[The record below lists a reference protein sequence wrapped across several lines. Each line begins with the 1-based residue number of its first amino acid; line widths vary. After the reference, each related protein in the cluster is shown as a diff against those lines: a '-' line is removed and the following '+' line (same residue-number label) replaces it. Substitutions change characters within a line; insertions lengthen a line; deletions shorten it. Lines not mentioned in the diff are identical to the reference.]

1 MIQFYSPD
9 IEKTGLLPESDSS
22 HCCRV
27 LRMKEG
33 DRIYVVDGKG
43 KRFACDIV
51 EAHPKHT
58 AVEIVSYEDIPTHW
72 GEDIILA
79 VAPTKHA
86 DRMEWLL
93 EKVVEI
99 GVDRIVL
106 LRCRRS
112 ERKQMK
118 LERLEKVMVSAMK
131 QSLKGVLPVIDECT
145 DFSAFIKSCDRINEK
160 YFGYCDS
167 NYPRKDFAR
176 SCKANE
182 PVVIMIG
189 PEGDFAP
196 EEVEEAVKAGFNPV
210 TFGKSRL
217 RTETMTLYGVTAVHV
232 LRQMA
237 E

>member
-9 IEKTGLLPESDSS
+9 IEKTGLLPESDSA

-58 AVEIVSYEDIPTHW
+58 AVEIVSFEEIPTHW
-72 GEDIILA
+72 GAEIILA
-79 VAPTKHA
+79 VAPTKHS

-131 QSLKGVLPVIDECT
+131 QSLKCVLPVIEEFT
-145 DFSAFIKSCDRINEK
+145 DFSSFIKSCEGLNAK

-167 NYPRKDFAR
+167 AYPRNEFVKN
-176 SCKANE
+176 CKTEE

-189 PEGDFAP
+189 PEGDFSP
-196 EEVEEAVKAGFNPV
+196 EEVEEAVKAGFMPV

-217 RTETMTLYGVTAVHV
+217 RTETAALYGVTAVHV
-232 LRQMA
+232 VRQMS